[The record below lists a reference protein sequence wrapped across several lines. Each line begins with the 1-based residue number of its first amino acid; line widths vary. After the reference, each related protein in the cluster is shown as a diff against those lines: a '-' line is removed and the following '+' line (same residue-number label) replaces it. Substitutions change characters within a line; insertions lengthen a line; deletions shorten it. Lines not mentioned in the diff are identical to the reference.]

1 MEFDATITHGKS
13 LTTFVYRHGRL
24 LAAMRVKTQGRG
36 IVRAGAI
43 RFATAVL
50 TLQILYKNQDA
61 LRKLFGSTDWSNSK
75 LAKTVA
81 GKKVH
86 FVVLSTKFRSSVED
100 CVLASIPFLQVLRVV
115 DEDEKPTM
123 EEFCAAMDFAKDQM
137 KIGLENKKRLLNKV
151 IGIIERRLESQMQV
165 DLYGAALFLNPG
177 KFFDIKE
184 NNYAYSSQLRMKF
197 NDVLEKMV
205 VDTSL
210 VETISNQAD
219 QYEHSRNAF
228 GKQLSIRQ
236 RKSKSPLDWWGA
248 FGGLTLELA
257 MFAKR
262 IWVNGEVI
270 NPVDIDLWEAVDEV
284 LDASTNLEG
293 RRSQRRANVNA
304 SSSQM
309 DAPLY
314 VEMFED
320 HEPIILND
328 DEDVDDNYGYF
339 EPNNYSERNVE
350 YRTRDN
356 ILNLYDDI

>member
-1 MEFDATITHGKS
+1 MTDSSAENYDPSKDPARKAKSSDLSWKYEFWPDLSIKDQHLAGGFADITMCSKTTPAIIKEMKNYMQKHTEKSAKKNYALQLDDEGYDDELQPTENQSTDNGANFKAAGGLLCRQIPTLYWTPCAAHCIDLMMEDICKLMEFDATITHGKS

-177 KFFDIKE
+177 
-184 NNYAYSSQLRMKF
+184 N
-197 NDVLEKMV
+197 
-205 VDTSL
+205 
-210 VETISNQAD
+210 
-219 QYEHSRNAF
+219 
-228 GKQLSIRQ
+228 
-236 RKSKSPLDWWGA
+236 
-248 FGGLTLELA
+248 
-257 MFAKR
+257 
-262 IWVNGEVI
+262 
-270 NPVDIDLWEAVDEV
+270 
-284 LDASTNLEG
+284 
-293 RRSQRRANVNA
+293 
-304 SSSQM
+304 
-309 DAPLY
+309 
-314 VEMFED
+314 
-320 HEPIILND
+320 
-328 DEDVDDNYGYF
+328 
-339 EPNNYSERNVE
+339 
-350 YRTRDN
+350 
-356 ILNLYDDI
+356 